1 LRATGVAGLPFFPA
15 AHSGHA
21 AVNIDASQRM
31 FAHIPAAIRL
41 ACWFRSNQPTNPEIA
56 MPSNPQDA
64 IELLTADHEKVKGLF
79 EQFEKL
85 SDRSKVNKKKL
96 ADQICL
102 ELTVHTQIE
111 EEIFYPAMREASKD
125 DDMVDEAVVEHAA
138 AKDLI
143 AQIREMDPGDDLYD
157 AKVKVLSEQID
168 HHVGEEEDEMF
179 DKARKTKLDLAAL
192 GEEMAMRK
200 DELMATA

>member
-1 LRATGVAGLPFFPA
+1 MLVLTNR
-15 AHSGHA
+15 
-21 AVNIDASQRM
+21 
-31 FAHIPAAIRL
+31 
-41 ACWFRSNQPTNPEIA
+41 PTNPEIA
-56 MPSNPQDA
+56 MKSNPQDA

-85 SDRSKVNKKKL
+85 SDRSKVNKKKI
-96 ADQICL
+96 ADLICL
-102 ELTVHTQIE
+102 ELTVHSQIE

-143 AQIREMDPGDDLYD
+143 AQIRDMDPGDDLYD
-157 AKVKVLSEQID
+157 AKVKVLSEQIE
-168 HHVGEEEDEMF
+168 HHVGEEEGEMF
-179 DKARKTKLDLAAL
+179 GKARKAKLDLAVL

-200 DELMATA
+200 DELLATA

>member
-1 LRATGVAGLPFFPA
+1 
-15 AHSGHA
+15 
-21 AVNIDASQRM
+21 M
-31 FAHIPAAIRL
+31 K
-41 ACWFRSNQPTNPEIA
+41 
-56 MPSNPQDA
+56 SNPQDA
-64 IELLTADHEKVKGLF
+64 VKLLTADHEKVTGLF
-79 EQFEKL
+79 EQFDKL

-102 ELTVHTQIE
+102 ELTVHSQIE
-111 EEIFYPAMREASKD
+111 EEIFYPAVREALKD
-125 DDMVDEAVVEHAA
+125 GDMIDEAVVEHAA

-157 AKVKVLSEQID
+157 AKVKVLSEQIE
-168 HHVGEEEDEMF
+168 HHVGEEESEMF
-179 DKARKTKLDLAAL
+179 EKARKAKLDLAAL